1 MRSYCLA
8 SLLVLATGTA
18 AHADADMLGDA
29 LGKFPQII
37 VTNPEPVQAYFV
49 NMQAIA
55 QAGNDDEIARGR
67 IDFGVIDA
75 LTPLMMG
82 DVETWEENAGIGID
96 EIRYF
101 AGIGQPPQTI
111 SIWGL
116 ADQEVAAG
124 LVDGLAAK
132 GFAPLNGS
140 AVLGNGEPHR
150 MDPSQRD
157 VSNPWRGQLGQATFA
172 AQLADAVVQSTA
184 PEGVERFLADGE
196 NAAAHPVV
204 ATALAG
210 VDAASESGVV
220 VQAMLISP
228 GFGLQGADIGSIL
241 MQGDLDMDAMRSQL
255 EDQMAAAGEG
265 IPPYFGGII
274 ADIQIDRPALAMS
287 VVYPDCDIA
296 TAASKLIEQR
306 WMATMSDIAPG
317 EPASEVVE
325 GDDGLCSAVVLIA
338 SDSEDASSNPLSRA
352 MFSAFIQRQFTVLQ
366 IGQ

>member
-49 NMQAIA
+49 NMEAIA
-55 QAGNDDEIARGR
+55 QAGNDDGIALGR

-82 DVETWEENAGIGID
+82 GVEQWKENAGIGID

-101 AGIGQPPQTI
+101 AGMGQPPHTI
-111 SIWGL
+111 SVWGL
-116 ADQEVAAG
+116 AAEDVAAG
-124 LVDGLAAK
+124 LVDGLATK
-132 GFAPLNGS
+132 GFEPVDG
-140 AVLGNGEPHR
+140 AVLGNGEPLR
-150 MDPSQRD
+150 IDPSQREI
-157 VSNPWRGQLGQATFA
+157 SSPWRGQLGQATFA
-172 AQLADAVVQSTA
+172 AQSGDALVQSTT
-184 PEGVERFLADGE
+184 PEGVARFLADGE

-210 VDAASESGVV
+210 VEAASQSGVV

-241 MQGDLDMDAMRSQL
+241 MQGDLDMDTLRSQL
-255 EDQMAAAGEG
+255 EDQMAAASEG

-296 TAASKLIEQR
+296 AAASKLIEQR

-317 EPASEVVE
+317 QPESAVVE
-325 GDDGLCSAVVLIA
+325 GDDGLCSAVVSIA

-352 MFSAFIQRQFTVLQ
+352 TFSAFMQRQFTVLQ